1 MEQLANLSSGPF
13 FVRLAGQSGF
23 PRQVLFQT
31 SKKEMP
37 GNVFT
42 PRWDPIRSTK
52 ISKLQYQYVFSH
64 VRCNMVASEAGVL
77 CYLCGGVIFQC
88 MDATCFGLV
97 LHRCAK
103 MHMDRL

>member
-37 GNVFT
+37 GNGFT

-77 CYLCGGVIFQC
+77 CYLCGGYFSMHGCNLFRVGIAQ
-88 MDATCFGLV
+88 MRKDAYG
-97 LHRCAK
+97 
-103 MHMDRL
+103 